1 MHAGLIRGFDFNSY
15 KLYILIS
22 MEEVFKYHWYK
33 RSNTCA
39 ELGGFVEPHW
49 KSQELAGGSKAIK
62 AILRPIVGHVAT

>member
-1 MHAGLIRGFDFNSY
+1 
-15 KLYILIS
+15 